1 VVKRKFSL
9 CVEVRFRPAQPTS
22 RGLSGSLATL
32 AKSSKRSPELR
43 DQLAVLH
50 SDVTTERAF
59 QRKKAASLPVYL
71 YWAFSGVT
79 LAEVPMV
86 DTIGLAFES
95 DALSHLVA
103 AFRA

>member
-1 VVKRKFSL
+1 MAGFQLNSL
-9 CVEVRFRPAQPTS
+9 YEIREIALQRHFRCSLPAQPTS

-50 SDVTTERAF
+50 SDVTTERAL

-79 LAEVPMV
+79 LAEVQMV
-86 DTIGLAFES
+86 ATIRLAS
-95 DALSHLVA
+95 
-103 AFRA
+103 